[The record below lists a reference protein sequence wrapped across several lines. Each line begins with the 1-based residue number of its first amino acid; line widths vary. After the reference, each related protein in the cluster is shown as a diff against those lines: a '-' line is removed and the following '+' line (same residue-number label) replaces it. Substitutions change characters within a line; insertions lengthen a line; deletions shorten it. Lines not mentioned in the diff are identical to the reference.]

1 MKSTKIFFTLLFF
14 PIAVVFI
21 GCPAPVGS
29 LLYSLD
35 YIKAVPSKLLY
46 GKNELFKPAEQVK
59 VVGVYGGVEDIIDI
73 NQVEIKLI
81 SNPGFS
87 GQWEDSIDDKQNGF
101 LLQTEGSKLVVI
113 TYRDKEAR
121 YNIAVGGPK
130 GTGDPGWGDGGTG
143 IIINWPN
150 P

>member
-1 MKSTKIFFTLLFF
+1 MKGAKIFFSLLIFS
-14 PIAVVFI
+14 IAVAFT
-21 GCPAPVGS
+21 GCSEPVGS
-29 LLYSLD
+29 LIYSLD

-46 GKNELFKPAEQVK
+46 GKNERFKPAEQVQ

-73 NQVEIKLI
+73 NDVEIKI
-81 SNPGFS
+81 FENPGFS
-87 GQWEDSIDDKQNGF
+87 NVVLSVDDKQEG
-101 LLQTEGSKLVVI
+101 LVLQTEGPKLVVI

-143 IIINWPN
+143 IVINWPK